1 MNLREFSDQ
10 FDTLLDSYKL
20 KEKFGDTEDIYT
32 IKLDEYEKSVFLTNA
47 QSDLIIDLYTGR
59 SQIGNSYE
67 QTEEIRRYLSNL
79 NVTKYKEEFTDM
91 GKLGL
96 SPKSI
101 QCDIGADILW
111 ITQEQCELESEDPC
125 INGTWVDTYPIH
137 RDEYNRIKNN
147 PFRNNK
153 VWRVDLDVSKV
164 ELISKVK
171 IKGYKVTYLKKP
183 APIILEDIGELT
195 IENLSTES
203 ECELNPNLH
212 KHILEK
218 AVMAAFN
225 YMATKVKDK

>member
-79 NVTKYKEEFTDM
+79 NVTTYKEEFTDM

-101 QCDIGADILW
+101 QCDIGADIL
-111 ITQEQCELESEDPC
+111 
-125 INGTWVDTYPIH
+125 
-137 RDEYNRIKNN
+137 
-147 PFRNNK
+147 
-153 VWRVDLDVSKV
+153 
-164 ELISKVK
+164 
-171 IKGYKVTYLKKP
+171 
-183 APIILEDIGELT
+183 
-195 IENLSTES
+195 
-203 ECELNPNLH
+203 
-212 KHILEK
+212 
-218 AVMAAFN
+218 
-225 YMATKVKDK
+225 